1 MVRVTNIFSLEV
13 FLGNMITAII
23 RLSENSRYYLVSA
36 DLTDFPAKSLPTPF
50 NVLFRQY
57 ADLSLFRLPIAILVS
72 TGILTC
78 CPSTSPFGFALGPD

>member
-36 DLTDFPAKSLPTPF
+36 DLTDLPAKSLPTPF